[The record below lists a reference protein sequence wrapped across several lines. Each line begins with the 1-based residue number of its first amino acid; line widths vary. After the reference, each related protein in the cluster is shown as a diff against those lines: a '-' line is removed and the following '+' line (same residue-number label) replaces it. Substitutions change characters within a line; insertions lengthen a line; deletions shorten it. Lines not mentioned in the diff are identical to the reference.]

1 MKTITLRLTL
11 EEMSVLNEALKN
23 MDPFPQGRRRR
34 ILGKLRADIRTELAL
49 AIEEDEMD
57 G

>member
-11 EEMSVLNEALKN
+11 EEMSVLNETLKN

-34 ILGKLRADIRTELAL
+34 ILGKLRDDIRMELAL
-49 AIEEDEMD
+49 AIEEDEVD